1 VLVIDTQVRERR
13 SWTTPLIAVVALL
26 TVLGATVALTL
37 GRPDPAPAD
46 LGAPSAMSAT
56 PLPLQPLPTSAP
68 APSSPNVQLPAPATA
83 SRSARSTP
91 RATGG
96 NAAGGGSTAGGVAGS
111 GRIIAGRTYTGRA
124 TFYGATGEGNCLFD
138 ASPDLMVV
146 AMNQADYGGSQACGA
161 WLAVTGPDGKTITVQ
176 VVDRCPECPVG
187 ALDLS
192 QQAFTKLAPAVAGQI
207 TVTWRLLSPAL
218 SGPVAYVYKTG
229 SSQYWCG
236 IQVRNHRNPVRSL
249 AVKVGGSWKALTR
262 QEYNYFESP
271 TGAGCGGAI
280 QTTDI
285 YGHTL
290 TDTGIAI
297 RPGAVQNGHGQFPP
311 SG

>member
-1 VLVIDTQVRERR
+1 VTDTQVRTRR

-37 GRPDPAPAD
+37 GRPGPAPTD
-46 LGAPSAMSAT
+46 LGAPSTMSTT
-56 PLPLQPLPTSAP
+56 PLPVQPLPTSAP
-68 APSSPNVQLPAPATA
+68 APSSPNVELPGSTTP
-83 SRSARSTP
+83 SRSTRSTP

-96 NAAGGGSTAGGVAGS
+96 SVAGGGGSVAGGGVTGS
-111 GRIIAGRTYTGRA
+111 GRIVSGRTYTGRA

-146 AMNQADYGGSQACGA
+146 AMNQADYGGAQACGA

-249 AVKVGGSWKALTR
+249 AVQVGGSWKTLTR

-280 QTTDI
+280 QITDI
-285 YGHTL
+285 YGHKL

-297 RPGAVQNGHGQFPP
+297 RPGAVQNGHAQFPP
-311 SG
+311 PG